1 MKELITEE
9 QANQIVL
16 ALSLLVFLASAG
28 FGLAWNSRIDKQ
40 KKKLFWAN
48 VLITALVGPAIWAF
62 WQVYNSIEN
71 YYGLDSVK
79 ALGINFSIAAVLG
92 VVFFTL
98 FHLAPEWVVE
108 KKSSK
113 SRK

>member
-16 ALSLLVFLASAG
+16 AFSLLVFLASIG
-28 FGLAWNSRIDKQ
+28 FGFFWNSRIEKQ
-40 KKKLFWAN
+40 KKRLFWAS
-48 VLITALVGPAIWAF
+48 VLVASLIGPAIWIF
-62 WQVYNSIEN
+62 WLIYNSIEN

-92 VVFFTL
+92 AVFFTL
-98 FHLAPEWVVE
+98 FHFAPGWVAV
-108 KKSSK
+108 KKAPK
-113 SRK
+113 TRK